1 MHELSVAQNIIDIV
15 KENVPSDELSN
26 VKSILIDVGEMSG
39 VVADSLEFC
48 FDVVK
53 LETPLQ
59 NSRIEIK
66 KIPFILFCNSC
77 NKDTSNT
84 MGIRMCEYCGG
95 FDTKIISGTEMNVTE
110 VELNS

>member
-15 KENVPSDELSN
+15 RDNVPKEELVN

-39 VVADSLEFC
+39 IVADSLEFC

-59 NSRIEIK
+59 NSKINIK
-66 KIPFILFCNSC
+66 KIPFILFCNQC
-77 NKDTSNT
+77 NKETSNT
-84 MGIRMCEYCGG
+84 AGIRMCEYCGG
-95 FDTKIISGTEMNVTE
+95 FDTRIISGTEMQIKE